1 MATAKELG
9 ELTVDDLRRRAN
21 ELRESLFQD
30 QLKLRTGTLD
40 NPMER
45 TNHRRDLA
53 RVLTVLTQKTAPQ
66 SASAQSSEAS
76 FSAPEVPAAS
86 SDPEA
91 VPAKAKTRARA
102 SAKKSKA
109 PARRSKS

>member
-1 MATAKELG
+1 MATAKELS
-9 ELTVDDLRRRAN
+9 ELTVDDLRRRAI

-45 TNHRRDLA
+45 TKHRRDLA

-66 SASAQSSEAS
+66 AAAASPAP
-76 FSAPEVPAAS
+76 PEVVAG
-86 SDPEA
+86 
-91 VPAKAKTRARA
+91 A
-102 SAKKSKA
+102 SAKKPKA
-109 PARRSKS
+109 RARAGKS